1 MANVVGHFV
10 YEKLSKNIH
19 LKISHSCQH
28 GMPVRFLS
36 QFSYTS
42 NFSFVTSIYCAK
54 IEFICDNEKENWEPG
69 NEARM
74 MLNSQ

>member
-19 LKISHSCQH
+19 LKISHSYQH

-42 NFSFVTSIYCAK
+42 NFSLLPP
-54 IEFICDNEKENWEPG
+54 FIVLKLSLSVIMKKKTGSLETRLE
-69 NEARM
+69 
-74 MLNSQ
+74 